1 MQIKYQ
7 NQEKLIKRITL
18 NQKEKRSK
26 RVPWNSQPRRFLNQK

>member
-7 NQEKLIKRITL
+7 NQDKLIKRITL

-26 RVPWNSQPRRFLNQK
+26 RVSWNSQPRRFLNQK